1 MTTKTEVPAKVD
13 FSAEMAEWIEAF
25 DEVVAE
31 DWQNGAELLKAL
43 RQRARE
49 AGVAVE

>member
-1 MTTKTEVPAKVD
+1 VKAD

-31 DWQNGAELLKAL
+31 EC
-43 RQRARE
+43 RTARSC
-49 AGVAVE
+49 